1 LKNEKIKF
9 ITKVGM
15 LSAIAVILQYLGT
28 VIGLRIG
35 GFLDVELSD
44 YPAIIATLAI
54 GPAAGVLTELIKNL
68 IHLTMS
74 TTGFVGELANF
85 IINGVFVLT
94 AGIIYKRNKTKKG
107 AYKAL
112 SAATLALCAAGIL
125 ANLFIMLPLYMPGAP
140 LSERMNIVITL
151 ITPFNLVRGAAISAL
166 TLLTYK
172 GLSPILHK

>member
-1 LKNEKIKF
+1 MKNEKIKF

-85 IINGVFVLT
+85 IVNGVFVLT
-94 AGIIYKRNKTKKG
+94 AGIIYKRNETKKG

>member
-1 LKNEKIKF
+1 MKNEKIKF

-54 GPAAGVLTELIKNL
+54 GPTAGVLTELIKNL

-85 IINGVFVLT
+85 IVNGVFVLT
-94 AGIIYKRNKTKKG
+94 AG
-107 AYKAL
+107 
-112 SAATLALCAAGIL
+112 
-125 ANLFIMLPLYMPGAP
+125 
-140 LSERMNIVITL
+140 NI
-151 ITPFNLVRGAAISAL
+151 
-166 TLLTYK
+166 
-172 GLSPILHK
+172 